1 MESYQMFL
9 LGSPQ
14 ATSAVETDHMSNN
27 AAHLFAHFHGINNT
41 VGDGHNLESNHNKYA
56 DDHENEGP
64 NLESNHNKYADDH
77 ESGGPSYRTTSEK
90 NMTKSGKKQGNQK
103 ARRHKFAFQTRSQVD
118 VLDDGYRWRK
128 YGQKTVKNSIFP
140 RLVPPISLS

>member
-1 MESYQMFL
+1 MFL

-56 DDHENEGP
+56 DDH
-64 NLESNHNKYADDH
+64 D
-77 ESGGPSYRTTSEK
+77 SGGPSYRTTSEK

-140 RLVPPISLS
+140 RLVSPISLS